1 MQRRY
6 DPGRELLKWLAIVT
20 MTIDHAGA
28 ALYPE
33 HSVLRYIGRLSYPL
47 FAYLLVLGL
56 ESTRNTKNYISRLLL
71 FALISQV
78 PFDLAFGVQ
87 PWEHMNIFFTLSL
100 GAFFIYSYEK
110 NSHLSLLPLVASAIL
125 PFDYG
130 IYGILAIGCF
140 YFLRRNRELGV
151 VLFILLNLLFLPAW
165 SYQFFALFSLPLI
178 LLHNE
183 GWIVFKKIGEQA
195 DYPLWRKY
203 FFYIYYPLHLLVF
216 YFMKVGF

>member
-6 DPGRELLKWLAIVT
+6 DLGRELLKWLAIVT

-33 HSVLRYIGRLSYPL
+33 HPVLRYIGRLSYPL

-87 PWEHMNIFFTLSL
+87 PWEHMNIFFTLSS

-110 NSHLSLLPLVASAIL
+110 NSYLSLLPLVASAVL

-151 VLFILLNLLFLPAW
+151 ALFILLNLLFLPVW

-183 GWIVFKKIGEQA
+183 GWIVFKKIGEKA

-203 FFYIYYPLHLLVF
+203 FFYVYYPLHLLVF
-216 YFMKVGF
+216 YFLKGGF